1 MRSQIW
7 EKYIPVIKILLK
19 KAASGPQMLEL
30 NRIDFEGAGIR
41 KTGFKFKIE
50 FRNGKVENIISSA
63 PLATALATEMMNN
76 EQIGEILREGD
87 YTISLNPKYEL
98 TIKAG

>member
-1 MRSQIW
+1 
-7 EKYIPVIKILLK
+7 
-19 KAASGPQMLEL
+19 MLEL

>member
-19 KAASGPQMLEL
+19 KAASAPQMLEL

>member
-1 MRSQIW
+1 MLSQIW
-7 EKYIPVIKILLK
+7 DKYIPVIRILMK
-19 KAASGPQMLEL
+19 KADSGPQVLEL

-50 FRNGKVENIISSA
+50 FRNGRVDNLISSA
-63 PLATALATEMMNN
+63 PLAKMLAEEMFNN
-76 EQIGEILREGD
+76 EQVSTLLSEGD

-98 TIKAG
+98 TIKRP

>member
-19 KAASGPQMLEL
+19 KAVSAPQMLEL
-30 NRIDFEGAGIR
+30 NHIDFEGAGIR